1 MEIENELSHKQE
13 MLLLV
18 GRTLQKLLR
27 NSKTLQKV
35 AFDIG
40 LLEILVA
47 ILGEIDADSL
57 ENERQIAVLTQLLHV
72 LAELTS
78 ELDAPRN
85 KIAEQYSQKFALL
98 THALQSKNEELK
110 ISALCC
116 L

>member
-1 MEIENELSHKQE
+1 M
-13 MLLLV
+13 
-18 GRTLQKLLR
+18 
-27 NSKTLQKV
+27 

-85 KIAEQYSQKFALL
+85 KIAEQYSQKFGLL
-98 THALQSKNEELK
+98 SHALQSKNEDLK